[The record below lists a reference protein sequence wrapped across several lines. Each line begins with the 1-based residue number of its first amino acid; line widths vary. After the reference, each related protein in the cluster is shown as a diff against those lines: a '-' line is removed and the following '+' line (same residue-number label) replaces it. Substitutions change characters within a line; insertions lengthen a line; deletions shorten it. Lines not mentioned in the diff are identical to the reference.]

1 MKSSREPN
9 MNTAFRFFIALS
21 FLSFPATMPAQRPS
35 PEQRP
40 DLSGKALLT
49 KATPDAKSTASPKP
63 AKAVK
68 QYTIEQFMN
77 TTRVGGSAFTADEKT
92 VLFHSNKSGIFN
104 VYSIP
109 VAGGEPKQLTNSTKE
124 STYVATAFP
133 TDARF
138 LYRHDAGGNEN
149 EHLYLREL
157 DGSERDLTPGEK
169 TKANFLGWS
178 KDQKSFFIS
187 TNERDPKFFDIFEL
201 SIADLKPQLIYQD
214 ESGSTSPIFPATN
227 GSSPSANRAGRP
239 RTFISTTVRS
249 RK

>member
-1 MKSSREPN
+1 M
-9 MNTAFRFFIALS
+9 L
-21 FLSFPATMPAQRPS
+21 AQRPS
-35 PEQRP
+35 PEERP

-49 KATPDAKSTASPKP
+49 KATPDAQSTASPKP

-133 TDARF
+133 TDAV
-138 LYRHDAGGNEN
+138 
-149 EHLYLREL
+149 
-157 DGSERDLTPGEK
+157 S
-169 TKANFLGWS
+169 
-178 KDQKSFFIS
+178 
-187 TNERDPKFFDIFEL
+187 L
-201 SIADLKPQLIYQD
+201 SA
-214 ESGSTSPIFPATN
+214 
-227 GSSPSANRAGRP
+227 
-239 RTFISTTVRS
+239 
-249 RK
+249 